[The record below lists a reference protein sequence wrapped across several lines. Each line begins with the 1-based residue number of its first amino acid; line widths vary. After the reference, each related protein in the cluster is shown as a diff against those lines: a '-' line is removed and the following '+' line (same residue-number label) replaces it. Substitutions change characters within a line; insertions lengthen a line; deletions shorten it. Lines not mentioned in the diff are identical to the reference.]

1 MPFSVTSYV
10 NLWFAEVQIIGCMDL
25 SKDPKSHRILPDSI
39 TEYHSA
45 RLARLPSN
53 TKAKS
58 RALLLCCKWKLVP
71 PPSSGLATLISRQNR
86 CALRCRVVPTG
97 RVHWFTLW
105 ATGLLLQRVYECI
118 RMNKTRVRLVGIDSE
133 ARCTPLANVKSA
145 VPPRKCAR
153 ITLPE
158 NAEIEF
164 PRFSVA
170 FPTSSS
176 SAARKIDNNVHRYV
190 AALFFFIYMYITSLW
205 VCSLNFDPVWCN
217 FFL

>member
-58 RALLLCCKWKLVP
+58 RALHLCCKWKLVP

-105 ATGLLLQRVYECI
+105 ATGLLLQRVYECT
-118 RMNKTRVRLVGIDSE
+118 RMNKTRVRLVEIDSG
-133 ARCTPLANVKSA
+133 ARCTP
-145 VPPRKCAR
+145 
-153 ITLPE
+153 
-158 NAEIEF
+158 
-164 PRFSVA
+164 
-170 FPTSSS
+170 
-176 SAARKIDNNVHRYV
+176 Y
-190 AALFFFIYMYITSLW
+190 
-205 VCSLNFDPVWCN
+205 
-217 FFL
+217 